1 MEEILSKKNPLP
13 TPSEELINWA
23 KNFKP
28 SAKLFPDGSSAIQ
41 KIAEETEICL
51 WKVYDEE
58 TNPYWE
64 SECGSMFQFNNG
76 DWQANHFTFCPYCGK
91 KIRDE

>member
-1 MEEILSKKNPLP
+1 M
-13 TPSEELINWA
+13 
-23 KNFKP
+23 
-28 SAKLFPDGSSAIQ
+28 GQ
-41 KIAEETEICL
+41 AEERIKDYMDNLDQNYAEHYNNENLPEDESCL